1 MHACFVRIYRLV
13 CPSLTEITA
22 CTSCSA
28 YVKIVQCQKDMCC
41 KLLVQDK
48 AAPQKHHELTAF
60 LKHLSPLISSTD
72 LNPELIVQDIL
83 KEVMVTIEFDV
94 SSSVITRLTVL

>member
-1 MHACFVRIYRLV
+1 
-13 CPSLTEITA
+13 
-22 CTSCSA
+22 
-28 YVKIVQCQKDMCC
+28 MCC

-83 KEVMVTIEFDV
+83 KEEVMVTIEFDV